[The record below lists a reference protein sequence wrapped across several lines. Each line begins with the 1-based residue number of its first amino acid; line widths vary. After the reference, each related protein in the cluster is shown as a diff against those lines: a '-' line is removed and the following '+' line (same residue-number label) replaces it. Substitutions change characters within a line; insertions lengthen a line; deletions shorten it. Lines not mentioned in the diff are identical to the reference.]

1 MIPFSR
7 GLAVTPRLPGPP
19 RKDWKDEKIFS
30 DESTED
36 MKKLQEMDRKS
47 KTTSKR
53 LEKEDSNLKEV
64 IQKEKQS
71 VEDYEKRK
79 RELQDEVFFC
89 VCWMFV
95 FFVFSPFPNKPRM
108 HSFF

>member
-36 MKKLQEMDRKS
+36 MKKLQEMDRQK
-47 KTTSKR
+47 TSKR

-79 RELQDEVFFC
+79 RELQDEVC
-89 VCWMFV
+89 VLDV
-95 FFVFSPFPNKPRM
+95 FFPFP
-108 HSFF
+108 STQDAFFLRV

>member
-53 LEKEDSNLKEV
+53 LEKEDSNLKE
-64 IQKEKQS
+64 KQS

-89 VCWMFV
+89 VFLDV
-95 FFVFSPFPNKPRM
+95 FFGCFLSLPQQTQDA
-108 HSFF
+108 FFLRV